1 MRLYRIDGVQVV
13 RHELNVDGLYGGLRS
28 QMSRNVNVMLDV
40 QRNSEVRLEERKH
53 MMKRQH
59 ESLLARRTMLEKEKV
74 EREVEEAKKRE
85 EKRANGSSLVGIGDL
100 LNMDKNAFKDAAKA
114 KLDDL
119 REGGESDCS
128 NSSFEH

>member
-28 QMSRNVNVMLDV
+28 QMSRNMNVMLDV

-100 LNMDKNAFKDAAKA
+100 LNMDKNAFKDAANA

>member
-100 LNMDKNAFKDAAKA
+100 LNMDKNAFKDAANA